1 MGPEDTSLGAAED
14 GACFHDLI
22 VIRRARSAAGV
33 TWQGGASR
41 ECARA
46 CARRRRGTRGGG
58 ERSGNGSENGLTL
71 HSSPPLVI
79 AW

>member
-41 ECARA
+41 GVCARVRSPKA
-46 CARRRRGTRGGG
+46 GYEGRRGTFW
-58 ERSGNGSENGLTL
+58 EWL
-71 HSSPPLVI
+71 
-79 AW
+79 